1 MNIVIINDFAYI
13 NGGAGQIA
21 LSSAAALASAGHNVI
36 LFSVVA
42 PTTNMQQNIPR
53 NFKIVCTNQY
63 DIAEDESRFRAFVQG
78 LWNIKAQ
85 KALEGLLD
93 TLDVRE
99 TIIHVHSWTKALS
112 SSVVRAAIKKKFP
125 AVLTMHD
132 YFIACPNGGFFDY
145 QRKNACSE
153 RPLSFGCVTRNCD
166 VRSYPQK
173 LWRVARQ
180 IIQQQAGLVPSG
192 IKNYIAISD
201 FSLQILKNYLPSDA
215 NIYRINNPIDIYHNS
230 CMDVGLNSG
239 FVFVGRLSPEKGAEL
254 FAEASQQIG
263 ITPEF
268 VGDGNLSVLVRK
280 ICPSAKISGW
290 VASDNVSKYLKNARA
305 LVFPS
310 LLFEGSPLSILEAAA
325 MGIPAI
331 VSDACAG
338 RDLVED
344 GKTGL
349 WFRSGDVQDLI
360 EKILM
365 LQDPVLATSMG
376 KAAYSSY
383 WNSPRTSKSHADNLV
398 SCYREIIGTCN
409 T

>member
-36 LFSVVA
+36 LFSAVA
-42 PTTNMQQNIPR
+42 PTANMQQSSPR

-63 DIAEDESRFRAFVQG
+63 DIASDKSRFRAFVQG

-85 KALEGLLD
+85 RALEELLD

-99 TIIHVHSWTKALS
+99 TIIHVHSWTKSLS
-112 SSVVRAAIKKKFP
+112 SSVVRAAIKKTFP
-125 AVLTMHD
+125 VVLTMHD
-132 YFIACPNGGFFDY
+132 YFVACPNGGFFDY
-145 QRKNACSE
+145 QRKTACFE
-153 RPLSFGCVTRNCD
+153 RSLSFGCVTRNCD

-180 IIQQQAGLVPSG
+180 IIQRQAGLVPSG
-192 IKNYIAISD
+192 IKNYIAISN
-201 FSLQILKNYLPSDA
+201 FSLQILNNYLPTDS
-215 NIYRINNPIDIYHNS
+215 NIYRINNPIDIDHNG
-230 CMDVGLNSG
+230 CIDVGLNSG

-254 FAEASQQIG
+254 FAEASQQLG

-268 VGDGNLSVLVRK
+268 VGDGNLSALIKEV
-280 ICPSAKISGW
+280 CPSAIISGW
-290 VASDNVSKYLKNARA
+290 VASENVSKFLKNARA

-349 WFRSGDVQDLI
+349 WFRSGDVRDLI
-360 EKILM
+360 EKIIM
-365 LQDPVLATSMG
+365 LQDPVLARSMG

-383 WNSPRTSKSHADNLV
+383 WSFPRSYKSHADKLV
-398 SCYREIIGTCN
+398 SCYREIIETCK